1 MGRVVIAVIAVLVDV
16 VWLAP
21 DRVVGVGWWA
31 APLFAGAIALVLL
44 WRRTVPGFAVA
55 VALACLTGG
64 GYALMLCASYR
75 AGQQAEQWRDY
86 LTVGL
91 STAVY
96 LGVQFAGGLHLVPK
110 VLMLVALPMVVGR
123 YFAQHRQLVNALD
136 EHNRRLRAERDLL
149 AERERLT
156 ERLRI
161 ARDMHDSLGHRLG
174 LLSVQAAAL
183 EVGDSPDR
191 EAVRRLA
198 GIARQAT
205 AELHELVGTLR
216 SPVEVEPREP
226 RLAEVGGLV
235 DEFRAAGMRV
245 DLCSVGEA
253 RSVEPEVE
261 QAAYRVV
268 EEGLT
273 NAAKHAPAA
282 EVRVSLRW
290 EDDALL
296 VSIRN
301 GVPGAPESDGGH
313 GLTGLA
319 ERVGLAGGLV
329 HHDRSETEFRLTAML
344 PAAPPPEAE
353 PRSLGRVRVA
363 ALVLAVVSMV
373 VMVGPASAFGGAG

>member
-1 MGRVVIAVIAVLVDV
+1 MIAVLVDV

-21 DRVVGVGWWA
+21 DRVAGAGWWA
-31 APLFAGAIALVLL
+31 APLFAGAIALLLL
-44 WRRTVPGFAVA
+44 WRRAVAGFAVA
-55 VALACLTGG
+55 AVLACLTGG
-64 GYALMLCASYR
+64 GYALLLCTSYR
-75 AGQQAEQWRDY
+75 AGQQAGSRRDY

-91 STAVY
+91 AAAVY
-96 LGVQFAGGLHLVPK
+96 LGVQVAAGPQLVPK
-110 VLMLVALPMVVGR
+110 VVVLVASPMVVGR
-123 YFAQHRQLVNALD
+123 YFAQHRQLVAALD

-183 EVGDSPDR
+183 EVGGAPDR

-216 SPVEVEPREP
+216 RPGEVEGREP
-226 RLAEVGGLV
+226 RLAEIVGLA

-245 DLCSVGEA
+245 ELRDEGEA
-253 RSVEPEVE
+253 RQVEPEVE

-273 NAAKHAPAA
+273 NAAKHAPGA
-282 EVRVSLRW
+282 EVQVSLRW

-296 VSIRN
+296 VSVRN
-301 GVPGAPESDGGH
+301 ELSSAAENTGRH
-313 GLTGLA
+313 GLAGLA
-319 ERVGLAGGLV
+319 ERVALAGGLV
-329 HHDRSETEFRLTAML
+329 HHERSDKEFRLTAML
-344 PAAPPPEAE
+344 PAPVKQEAE

-373 VMVGPASAFGGAG
+373 AMVGPASAFGVAG

>member
-1 MGRVVIAVIAVLVDV
+1 MGRVLIAVLAVLVDV

-21 DRVVGVGWWA
+21 DRVVDAGWWA
-31 APLFAGAIALVLL
+31 APVFAAVIALILL
-44 WRRTVPGFAVA
+44 WRRAVPGFAVA
-55 VALACLTGG
+55 TALVCATGG
-64 GYALMLCASYR
+64 GYALMLCTSYR
-75 AGQQAEQWRDY
+75 AGQQARSRRDY
-86 LTVGL
+86 LIAGL
-91 STAVY
+91 ATAAY
-96 LGVQFAGGLHLVPK
+96 LGVQFVGGPQLAPK
-110 VLMLVALPMVVGR
+110 VLVLVGLPLVVGR
-123 YFAQHRQLVNALD
+123 YMAQHRQLVAALD

-216 SPVEVEPREP
+216 SPGDVEAREP
-226 RLAEVGGLV
+226 TLEQIGGLV

-245 DLCSVGEA
+245 DSCDEGEP
-253 RSVEPEVE
+253 RQVEPEVE

-282 EVRVSLRW
+282 HVRVSLRW

-296 VSIRN
+296 VTVRN
-301 GVPGAPESDGGH
+301 ALPMSTGSTGGH
-313 GLTGLA
+313 GLAGLA
-319 ERVGLAGGLV
+319 ERVALAGGLV
-329 HHDRSETEFRLTAML
+329 HHDRSASEFRLTAML
-344 PAAPPPEAE
+344 PVVTRKEAE
-353 PRSLGRVRVA
+353 PRSLSRVRVA
-363 ALVLAVVSMV
+363 ALMLAVVSMV
-373 VMVGPASAFGGAG
+373 AVIGPASAFGGAG

>member
-16 VWLAP
+16 VWLVP

-31 APLFAGAIALVLL
+31 APLFAGAIALLLL
-44 WRRTVPGFAVA
+44 WRRAVPGFVVA
-55 VALACLTGG
+55 TVLACLTGG

-75 AGQQAEQWRDY
+75 AGQQAGSRRDY
-86 LTVGL
+86 LAVGL
-91 STAVY
+91 SAAAY
-96 LGVQFAGGLHLVPK
+96 LGVQLVGGPQMVPK
-110 VLMLVALPMVVGR
+110 VLVLVVLPMVVGR
-123 YFAQHRQLVNALD
+123 YFAQHRRLVEALD

-235 DEFRAAGMRV
+235 DEFRAAGVRV
-245 DLCSVGEA
+245 DLHSEGEA
-253 RSVEPEVE
+253 RQVEPEVE

-282 EVRVSLRW
+282 EVQVSLRW

-301 GVPGAPESDGGH
+301 GLPCAPESGGGH

-319 ERVGLAGGLV
+319 ERVALAGGLV

-344 PAAPPPEAE
+344 PAPAPAAVE

-363 ALVLAVVSMV
+363 ALVLAVASMV